1 MLAVYVTVTAGLVF
15 DTVTV
20 PLGFLYSIAGLRR
33 VDAAPKVRVQGHPE
47 RRHCRCH
54 VSVCFAE
61 VLYKRAPR
69 QHATR
74 NIFASDPIA
83 RLLVCS
89 LWHVTVFCT
98 VYSLVLTKSDGEWRV
113 DHMQRSTGKPASG
126 EEKK

>member
-1 MLAVYVTVTAGLVF
+1 M
-15 DTVTV
+15 
-20 PLGFLYSIAGLRR
+20 
-33 VDAAPKVRVQGHPE
+33 
-47 RRHCRCH
+47 
-54 VSVCFAE
+54 
-61 VLYKRAPR
+61 
-69 QHATR
+69 
-74 NIFASDPIA
+74 SDPSA